1 MDQNDVL
8 KTTGEEEGKEEST
21 NMMEALLA
29 EEGLTIDFPKRGE
42 IRKGTI
48 ASISDGQILVSVRAK
63 SEGILAGKELDSID
77 DETVE
82 SWEVG
87 DEIKVFVVTPEDSN
101 GNLILSFTR
110 ALEEENWQTAEEL
123 LESDESFLSKIEGYN
138 KGGLLVPLGTIR
150 GFVPA
155 SQIGLGRRLTI
166 TGNSPDERYS
176 EMVGEEIEVCVIEVD
191 RERRRLILSE
201 RAASS
206 ETRDSIKERV
216 IEELE
221 EGEVRTGRVTSLAD
235 FGAFV
240 NINGADGLVHL
251 SELSWE
257 HINHP
262 SEVLEVGQEVEVKVI
277 SIDQDRKRIGLSIRR
292 LKDDPWDDQIEV
304 LTEGQLVEGKIT
316 RLTNFGAFARLLLD
330 GIEGDLEGLIH
341 ISEISER
348 RIEHPKEILNEG
360 EVVTLRII
368 KIEEDTHRIGLSMR
382 RVDSPAYTDLDWKTL
397 TDEFDVEDLSE
408 ELSEAKEKAEETAED
423 LVEEAKEKVEETK
436 EQADEDI
443 EDSAE
448 EAKEKVDETL
458 EKAKD
463 TKELVEETVEDLA
476 DDAEEQVEE
485 TLEKV
490 KKTKEQVEETVED
503 LADDTEE
510 KVDET
515 LEKVK
520 DTKEQAEETV
530 EDLAND
536 AEEQVEETLEKAKDT
551 KEQAEEAVEDIADD
565 AEEQVEEALE
575 KVKETKEQ
583 VEETVEDLADDT
595 EELVDEAVEDVKAEL
610 EPEDSSEKEKAE

>member
-1 MDQNDVL
+1 MDQNEVV
-8 KTTGEEEGKEEST
+8 KTTGEEESGDESI
-21 NMMEALLA
+21 NKMEALLA

-48 ASISDGQILVSVRAK
+48 ASISDGQILVSVGAK
-63 SEGILAGKELDSID
+63 SEGILAGKELDSIE

-101 GNLILSFTR
+101 GNLILSYTR

-123 LESDESFLSKIEGYN
+123 LESEDSFTSKIEGYN

-166 TGNSPDERYS
+166 TGNSPEERYS

-191 RERRRLILSE
+191 RDRRRLILSE

-216 IEELE
+216 IDELE

-262 SEVLEVGQEVEVKVI
+262 SEVLEVGQEVKVKVI
-277 SIDQDRKRIGLSIRR
+277 SIDEDRKRIGLSIRR
-292 LKDDPWDDQIEV
+292 LKDDPWEDQIEE

-316 RLTNFGAFARLLLD
+316 RLTNFGAFARLLLED
-330 GIEGDLEGLIH
+330 IEGDLEGLIH

-348 RIEHPKEILNEG
+348 RIEHPKEVLHEG
-360 EVVTLRII
+360 DVVTLRII

-397 TDEFDVEDLSE
+397 TDEFDVEELSE
-408 ELSEAKEKAEETAED
+408 ELPEEIKEEGETEEEQVEASVEQEEETTEEEEPEEEETVVDEAEEIEA
-423 LVEEAKEKVEETK
+423 VEEEVEAEKDVEE
-436 EQADEDI
+436 E
-443 EDSAE
+443 SAE
-448 EAKEKVDETL
+448 EAPADE
-458 EKAKD
+458 A
-463 TKELVEETVEDLA
+463 EDLEEDLEEA
-476 DDAEEQVEE
+476 EAEEEE
-485 TLEKV
+485 
-490 KKTKEQVEETVED
+490 EEES
-503 LADDTEE
+503 AD
-510 KVDET
+510 
-515 LEKVK
+515 
-520 DTKEQAEETV
+520 
-530 EDLAND
+530 
-536 AEEQVEETLEKAKDT
+536 
-551 KEQAEEAVEDIADD
+551 
-565 AEEQVEEALE
+565 
-575 KVKETKEQ
+575 
-583 VEETVEDLADDT
+583 
-595 EELVDEAVEDVKAEL
+595 
-610 EPEDSSEKEKAE
+610 

>member
-1 MDQNDVL
+1 MDQNEIL
-8 KTTGEEEGKEEST
+8 NTTGEEEGEEEST
-21 NMMEALLA
+21 NKMEALLA

-48 ASISDGQILVSVRAK
+48 ASVSDGQILVSVGAK

-82 SWEVG
+82 SWKVG

-101 GNLILSFTR
+101 GNLILSFNR

-123 LESDESFLSKIEGYN
+123 LESNESFTSKIEGYN

-191 RERRRLILSE
+191 RDRRRLILSE

-216 IEELE
+216 IDELE
-221 EGEVRTGRVTSLAD
+221 EGEIRTGRVTSLAD

-262 SEVLEVGQEVEVKVI
+262 SEVLEVGQEIKVKVI
-277 SIDQDRKRIGLSIRR
+277 SIDEDRKRIGLSIRR
-292 LKDDPWDDQIEV
+292 LKDDPWEDQIEA

-330 GIEGDLEGLIH
+330 DVEGDLEGLIH

-348 RIEHPKEILNEG
+348 RIEHPKEVLKEG

-397 TDEFDVEDLSE
+397 TNEFDVEDLSD
-408 ELSEAKEKAEETAED
+408 ELAEAKEKIEETSEELVEDAGDKVEETKAQAED
-423 LVEEAKEKVEETK
+423 VVEEVVEEGEELVEEAGDKVEETK
-436 EQADEDI
+436 EQAEEVVEDVV
-443 EDSAE
+443 EEAE
-448 EAKEKVDETL
+448 EVVEDVTEET
-458 EKAKD
+458 ED
-463 TKELVEETVEDLA
+463 LVE
-476 DDAEEQVEE
+476 DAGDKVEE
-485 TLEKV
+485 
-490 KKTKEQVEETVED
+490 
-503 LADDTEE
+503 
-510 KVDET
+510 
-515 LEKVK
+515 
-520 DTKEQAEETV
+520 TKEQAEEVV
-530 EDLAND
+530 EDVVEE
-536 AEEQVEETLEKAKDT
+536 AEELVEETLDKAEDAGEKV
-551 KEQAEEAVEDIADD
+551 AETVEDVVDD
-565 AEEQVEEALE
+565 AEELVEE
-575 KVKETKEQ
+575 V
-583 VEETVEDLADDT
+583 
-595 EELVDEAVEDVKAEL
+595 VEDVKAEL
-610 EPEDSSEKEKAE
+610 EPEDDSEEEKAE

>member
-1 MDQNDVL
+1 MDQNEVV
-8 KTTGEEEGKEEST
+8 KTTGEEESKDQSS
-21 NMMEALLA
+21 NKMEALLA

-48 ASISDGQILVSVRAK
+48 ASISDGQILVSVGAK

-87 DEIKVFVVTPEDSN
+87 DEIKVYVVTPEDSN
-101 GNLILSFTR
+101 GNLILSFNR

-123 LESDESFLSKIEGYN
+123 LESEDSYTSKIEGYN

-166 TGNSPDERYS
+166 TGNSPEERYS

-191 RERRRLILSE
+191 RDRRRLILSE

-216 IEELE
+216 IDELK

-262 SEVLEVGQEVEVKVI
+262 SEVLEVGQEIKVKVI
-277 SIDQDRKRIGLSIRR
+277 SIDEDRKRIGLSIRR
-292 LKDDPWDDQIEV
+292 LKDDPWEDQIEE

-330 GIEGDLEGLIH
+330 DIEGDLEGLIH

-348 RIEHPKEILNEG
+348 RIEHPKEILHEG
-360 EVVTLRII
+360 DVVTLRII

-397 TDEFDVEDLSE
+397 TDEFDVEELSE
-408 ELSEAKEKAEETAED
+408 ELSEEIEEEKETE
-423 LVEEAKEKVEETK
+423 
-436 EQADEDI
+436 
-443 EDSAE
+443 
-448 EAKEKVDETL
+448 
-458 EKAKD
+458 
-463 TKELVEETVEDLA
+463 
-476 DDAEEQVEE
+476 EEQVEAS
-485 TLEKV
+485 V
-490 KKTKEQVEETVED
+490 EQEEEPEEAEDEAAADEAEDVEE
-503 LADDTEE
+503 EE
-510 KVDET
+510 AEDET
-515 LEKVK
+515 AADEAEDVEEEEAK
-520 DTKEQAEETV
+520 AEE
-530 EDLAND
+530 
-536 AEEQVEETLEKAKDT
+536 
-551 KEQAEEAVEDIADD
+551 
-565 AEEQVEEALE
+565 
-575 KVKETKEQ
+575 
-583 VEETVEDLADDT
+583 
-595 EELVDEAVEDVKAEL
+595 
-610 EPEDSSEKEKAE
+610 

>member
-1 MDQNDVL
+1 MDQNEIL
-8 KTTGEEEGKEEST
+8 NTTGEEEGEEEST
-21 NMMEALLA
+21 NKMEALLA

-48 ASISDGQILVSVRAK
+48 ASISDGQILVSVGAK

-82 SWEVG
+82 SWKVG

-101 GNLILSFTR
+101 GNLILSFNR

-123 LESDESFLSKIEGYN
+123 LESNESFTSKIEGYN

-191 RERRRLILSE
+191 RDRRRLILSE

-216 IEELE
+216 IDELE
-221 EGEVRTGRVTSLAD
+221 EGEIRTGRVTSLAD

-262 SEVLEVGQEVEVKVI
+262 SEVLEVGQEIKVKVI
-277 SIDQDRKRIGLSIRR
+277 SIDEDRKRIGLSIRR
-292 LKDDPWDDQIEV
+292 LKDDPWEDQIEA

-330 GIEGDLEGLIH
+330 DVEGDLEGLIH

-348 RIEHPKEILNEG
+348 RIEHPKEILKEG

-397 TDEFDVEDLSE
+397 TDEFDVEDLSD
-408 ELSEAKEKAEETAED
+408 ELA
-423 LVEEAKEKVEETK
+423 EAKEKVEETS
-436 EQADEDI
+436 EDLV
-443 EDSAE
+443 EDAGEKVEETKAQAE
-448 EAKEKVDETL
+448 EVVEDVVE
-458 EKAKD
+458 EGE
-463 TKELVEETVEDLA
+463 ELVEETLDKVEETKAQAEEVVEDVVEE
-476 DDAEEQVEE
+476 AEELVEE
-485 TLEKV
+485 TLDK
-490 KKTKEQVEETVED
+490 VEE
-503 LADDTEE
+503 
-510 KVDET
+510 
-515 LEKVK
+515 
-520 DTKEQAEETV
+520 TKEQAEEVV
-530 EDLAND
+530 EGVVEE
-536 AEEQVEETLEKAKDT
+536 AEELVEETLDKA
-551 KEQAEEAVEDIADD
+551 EDAG
-565 AEEQVEEALE
+565 E
-575 KVKETKEQ
+575 KVA
-583 VEETVEDLADDT
+583 ETVEDVVEDA
-595 EELVDEAVEDVKAEL
+595 EELVEEVVEDVKADL
-610 EPEDSSEKEKAE
+610 EPEDDSEEEKA